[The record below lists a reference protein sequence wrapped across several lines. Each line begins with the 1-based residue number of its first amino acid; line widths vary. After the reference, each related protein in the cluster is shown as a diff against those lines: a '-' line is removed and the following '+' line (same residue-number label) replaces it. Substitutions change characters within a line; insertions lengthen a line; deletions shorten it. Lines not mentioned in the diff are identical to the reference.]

1 MVEVT
6 EKSSALVVKEFAMT
20 FDEIYNL
27 YGKKV
32 LNLAYRLTGN
42 EELAKDLTQDIFVK
56 IFQNLEGFQNKSQLY
71 TWIYRITM
79 NHCINHLKRERKRFW
94 LDLLDRRV
102 MDLLNKKQIYKTD
115 QNNLSPETIIEK
127 GEREK
132 IVLSIINSLPMKYR
146 VPLYLQ
152 RYESMSLEEIA
163 LILDITVNAVE
174 SRIHRAKKN

>member
-32 LNLAYRLTGN
+32 LNLACRLTGN

-71 TWIYRITM
+71 TWIYRIAM
-79 NHCINHLKRERKRFW
+79 NHCINH
-94 LDLLDRRV
+94 
-102 MDLLNKKQIYKTD
+102 
-115 QNNLSPETIIEK
+115 
-127 GEREK
+127 
-132 IVLSIINSLPMKYR
+132 
-146 VPLYLQ
+146 
-152 RYESMSLEEIA
+152 
-163 LILDITVNAVE
+163 
-174 SRIHRAKKN
+174 